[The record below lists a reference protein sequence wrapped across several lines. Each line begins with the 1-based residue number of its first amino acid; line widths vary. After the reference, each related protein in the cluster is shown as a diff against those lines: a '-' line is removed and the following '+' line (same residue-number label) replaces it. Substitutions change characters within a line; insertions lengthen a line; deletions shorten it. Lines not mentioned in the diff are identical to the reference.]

1 MNLNIKIF
9 VSRLIIT
16 VMLFAIPA
24 TSFAFN
30 EYDKIW
36 HFSISSLFGAAS
48 ETYLH
53 YNTKLETPE
62 RIVYSTFLGIVPGVF
77 KELYDDRQKNN
88 SFDWGDMAAN
98 TGGALVGA
106 LLSNY
111 VNNKIQ
117 VGIDSNGKGAKIAYR
132 FEF

>member
-1 MNLNIKIF
+1 MNQNITRLTSILVMVALLF
-9 VSRLIIT
+9 V
-16 VMLFAIPA
+16 VPVP
-24 TSFAFN
+24 SFAFN

-36 HFSISSLFGAAS
+36 HFSISSVFGAAS
-48 ETYLH
+48 ETCLH
-53 YNTKLETPE
+53 YNTGLETPE
-62 RIVYSTFLGIVPGVF
+62 RVAYSTFLGIVPGIF
-77 KELYDDRQKNN
+77 KEFYDDRQKNK

-98 TGGALVGA
+98 AGGALIGA

-117 VGIDSNGKGAKIAYR
+117 VSIDNNGKGAKAAYQ